1 MRHMMDS
8 IYLRQRRSHRNQSQ
22 VRGVAA
28 RAIWSR
34 FASPR
39 AELVGSPSLARPNL
53 FGGD

>member
-1 MRHMMDS
+1 MIDS
-8 IYLRQRRSHRNQSQ
+8 ARVRQLRLHRNHCQ
-22 VRGVAA
+22 VRGVGA